1 MIVIIRVVAL
11 KEKLKIE
18 EYEKKSVF
26 EFYKTVATEVIK
38 QSNIFFMLING
49 EHTLDDI
56 LKFINS
62 FLEDFKTLKVKLHKE
77 YEKDLL
83 KKIEQ
88 TIAN

>member
-62 FLEDFKTLKVKLHKE
+62 FLEYFDILKKALHEKYHKE
-77 YEKDLL
+77 LL
-83 KKIEQ
+83 DKIEQ
-88 TIAN
+88 TFP